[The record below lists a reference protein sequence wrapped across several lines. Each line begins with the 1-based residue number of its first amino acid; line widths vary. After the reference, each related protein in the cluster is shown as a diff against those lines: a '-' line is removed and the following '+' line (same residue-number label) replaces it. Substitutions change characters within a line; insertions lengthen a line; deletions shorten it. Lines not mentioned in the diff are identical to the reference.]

1 VESRLD
7 SPATVKAPNTTT
19 PIRYAGF
26 YLLVAGLWIVFSDR
40 VLSAVAPDLSSFAYF
55 QTLKGLFF
63 VVATAAILYTLL
75 RRHRE
80 SLDEEIASRLRSE
93 AAAREVQERFRQA
106 QKMEAIGQLAG
117 GVAHDFNNLLVV
129 IQGRI
134 ELLCRDRELPPTVRD
149 SCEEIGRAAER
160 ASGLTR
166 QLLLFSRRQVMQ
178 LRDVDL
184 NAVVADTTKLLHR
197 VLGEDIE
204 LHVRCSDGRLPI
216 HADPGMIEQVLLNL
230 AVNAR
235 DAMPG
240 GGKLRVTTTSSERE
254 GRAFARL
261 DVTDDGAGIAPE
273 IQPRI
278 FEPFFTTKG
287 VGKGTGLGLAT
298 VFGIVE
304 EHGGT
309 IEVDSAVGSGT
320 TFRVWIP
327 RHGRPEAQAA
337 PASPSEVRGGSET
350 VLLVEDEPSVR
361 AMIVEALSPLGYRVL
376 QAASGVEAL
385 DLVGA
390 YDGPIHL
397 VVTDL
402 VMPGG
407 VTGLELG
414 RRLAASR
421 PTTRIV
427 YTSGYSAEVGEGI
440 AELVEGVNF
449 LTKPFSP
456 GRLARLV
463 RERLDER

>member
-1 VESRLD
+1 M
-7 SPATVKAPNTTT
+7 KAPNTTA

-26 YLLVAGLWIVFSDR
+26 YLLVAGMWIVFSDR

-75 RRHRE
+75 RRHRA

-93 AAAREVQERFRQA
+93 AAARDVQERFRQA

-129 IQGRI
+129 IQGRV
-134 ELLCRDRELPPTVRD
+134 EMLRRHRDLPPALRD
-149 SCEEIGRAAER
+149 SCDEITRAAER

-184 NAVVADTTKLLHR
+184 NAVVADTTKLLR
-197 VLGEDIE
+197 RILGEDIE
-204 LHVRCSDGRLPI
+204 LHVRCAEEKLPI

-240 GGKLRVTTTSSERE
+240 GGSLVVATSPAERD
-254 GRAFARL
+254 GRAFVRL
-261 DVTDDGAGIAPE
+261 DVTDDGAGIPPE
-273 IQPRI
+273 IVPRI
-278 FEPFFTTKG
+278 FEPFFTTKE

-304 EHGGT
+304 EHGGR
-309 IEVDSAVGSGT
+309 IDVDSAVGRGT
-320 TFRVWIP
+320 TFRVSIP
-327 RHGRPEAQAA
+327 RHEHAEATA
-337 PASPSEVRGGSET
+337 PPAPPSAPRGGSET
-350 VLLVEDEPSVR
+350 LLLVEDEPSVR
-361 AMIVEALSPLGYRVL
+361 AMIVDVLSPLGYRVL
-376 QAASGVEAL
+376 QASNGVEAL
-385 DLVGA
+385 DLAQAHEGA
-390 YDGPIHL
+390 IDL

-427 YTSGYSAEVGEGI
+427 YTSGYSAEVGEGL

-449 LTKPFSP
+449 LTKPYSP
-456 GRLARLV
+456 QRLARLV
-463 RERLDER
+463 RERLDAG

>member
-1 VESRLD
+1 M
-7 SPATVKAPNTTT
+7 KAPNTTA

-63 VVATAAILYTLL
+63 VVATATILYTLL

-134 ELLCRDRELPPTVRD
+134 ELMSRERDLPQTARD

-160 ASGLTR
+160 AAGLTR

-184 NAVVADTTKLLHR
+184 NAVVADTTKLLR
-197 VLGEDIE
+197 RILGEDIE
-204 LHVRCSDGRLPI
+204 LHVSCAPGGLPI
-216 HADPGMIEQVLLNL
+216 HADAGMIEQVLLNL

-240 GGKLRVTTTSSERE
+240 GGKLLVTTASSERE

-261 DVTDDGAGIAPE
+261 DVADDGAGIPPE
-273 IQPRI
+273 VLPRI

-298 VFGIVE
+298 VFGIVQ
-304 EHGGT
+304 EHGGA
-309 IEVDSAVGSGT
+309 IDVDSVVGRGT
-320 TFRVWIP
+320 TFRVSIP
-327 RHGRPEAQAA
+327 RHERSAAEAA
-337 PASPSEVRGGSET
+337 PVPPTELRGGSET
-350 VLLVEDEPSVR
+350 ILLVEDESSVR
-361 AMIVEALSPLGYRVL
+361 TMIVEAFSPLGYRVL
-376 QAASGVEAL
+376 EAANGVEAL
-385 DLVGA
+385 DLVRA
-390 YDGPIHL
+390 HDGPIDL

-414 RRLAASR
+414 RRLAVSH

-427 YTSGYSAEVGEGI
+427 YTSGYSAEVGEGL